1 MPKGAV
7 SVADALHRQ
16 SALANLAIAL
26 PATPGSGLTLQLLQP
41 SVMLNLRGT
50 ADAALPDRVRKVCG
64 CELPT
69 APNSSSAFPKGC
81 ILKLGPDEWLLV
93 GETETSWSE
102 KMSMPGATLTD
113 VSHARIA
120 IQVDGGQS
128 RNMLAKGCA
137 IDLHPRQFPAGTCI
151 QTSIAKIGVIL
162 HRPRNDN
169 SFTLYA
175 ARSYAGSFW
184 HWLTAAANEYGYH
197 VATPPI
203 SSSNLHPSAGE

>member
-1 MPKGAV
+1 M
-7 SVADALHRQ
+7 ADAPHRQ
-16 SALANLAIAL
+16 SALADLAATVA
-26 PATPGSGLTLQLLQP
+26 ATPNPGITLQLLQS

-50 ADAALPDRVRKVCG
+50 PNAELMDMVHKVCG

-69 APNSSSAFPKGC
+69 APNSSSAFPKGR

-93 GETETSWSE
+93 GDAETSWSE

-120 IQVDGGQS
+120 IQVDGDQS
-128 RNMLAKGCA
+128 RDMLAKGCA
-137 IDLHPRQFPAGTCI
+137 IDLHPQQFPAGSCV

-169 SFTLYA
+169 GFTLFS
-175 ARSYAGSFW
+175 ARSYANSFW

-197 VATPPI
+197 VITPPI
-203 SSSNLHPSAGE
+203 SSLHR